1 MERPPEVNI
10 MQGPQ
15 NVPSYVGTKLF
26 VYGSVSAEH
35 NSLPAW
41 IQEMTPLSSDWNR
54 LQMQE
59 NWTKKKNLLL
69 ILKVT
74 KHFNRFHIRKMT
86 HRQ

>member
-35 NSLPAW
+35 NSLPPW

-59 NWTKKKNLLL
+59 NWTKKKSPSDSKGHEAFQQVPHPKNDS
-69 ILKVT
+69 
-74 KHFNRFHIRKMT
+74 
-86 HRQ
+86 